1 MLGLFNSPDGCF
13 PYFRSLLDNFFVPLR
28 LAVEAE
34 LRLADWREL
43 GEAQQ
48 AAAEAG
54 RTEDSLTWDLYELH
68 VTSKVRFRSK
78 A

>member
-1 MLGLFNSPDGCF
+1 MLS
-13 PYFRSLLDNFFVPLR
+13 FRSLDTFFVPLR

-68 VTSKVRFRSK
+68 VTSKVCFRSK
-78 A
+78 AGVENRLGNLT